1 MRMEGYAADLIALGL
16 LFLAGLAADQLG
28 ARSRLPR
35 VTLLLFCGLMAGSAG
50 FDLIPENLAAVYPI
64 VSVIA
69 LSMVAFL
76 LGGELSLRTLSAH
89 GRAIV
94 VISLMVVMVTQLT
107 VSAGLALIGMPLAAA
122 LIVGALATATDPAAT
137 LDVIRQGQ
145 ATGDFPRRLKGIVA
159 IDDAWGV
166 LLFALVAVL
175 AGAVE
180 GNGSGPGLLGGALVE
195 IAGSV
200 ALGLAVGLPG
210 AYLTGRLSGGEP
222 LRIEALGLVF
232 LTAGL
237 SLWLDLS
244 YLIAGMTAGAV
255 IVNLAHHHK
264 RAFREI
270 EHFEWPFMIVFFI
283 LAGATL
289 DLGALW
295 AVGPLLM
302 GYVALRV
309 LGRVMG
315 GWAGAK
321 LAGTAQAERPWYGPA
336 LLPQAGVAI
345 GMALI
350 AGDLFPQFADM
361 ITALAIGATVV
372 FELAGP
378 LAAAYALRRV
388 DNSRDQ
394 SAA

>member
-1 MRMEGYAADLIALGL
+1 MQSYAADLIALGL
-16 LFLAGLAADQLG
+16 LFLTGLAADQLG

-35 VTLLLFCGLMAGSAG
+35 VTLLLICGLLAGSAG
-50 FDLIPENLAAVYPI
+50 FDLIPESLAALYPI
-64 VSVIA
+64 ISVIA

-76 LGGELSLRTLSAH
+76 LGGELSLRTLSGH

-94 VISLMVVMVTQLT
+94 VISVMVVLVTQLT
-107 VSAGLALIGMPLAAA
+107 VSAGLAMIGMPLAAA
-122 LIVGALATATDPAAT
+122 LMVGALATATDPAAT
-137 LDVIRQGQ
+137 LDVIRQGR
-145 ATGDFPRRLKGIVA
+145 ASGDFPRRLKGIVA

-166 LLFALVAVL
+166 LLFGLVAVL

-180 GNGSGPGLLGGALVE
+180 GNGSAHGLLGGALVE

-210 AYLTGRLSGGEP
+210 ASLTGRLSGGEP

-270 EHFEWPFMIVFFI
+270 EHIEWPFMIVFFI
-283 LAGATL
+283 LAGASL
-289 DLGALW
+289 DLSALW

-309 LGRVMG
+309 LGRVLG
-315 GWAGAK
+315 GWAGAA
-321 LAGTAQAERPWYGPA
+321 LAATARGERPWYGPA

-350 AGDLFPQFADM
+350 AGDLFPQYADM

-388 DNSRDQ
+388 RDSRDQ

>member
-1 MRMEGYAADLIALGL
+1 MQGYAADLIALGL
-16 LFLAGLAADQLG
+16 LFLTGLAADQLG

-35 VTLLLFCGLMAGSAG
+35 VTLLLICGLLAGSAG
-50 FDLIPENLAAVYPI
+50 FDLIPESLAALYPI
-64 VSVIA
+64 ISVIA

-94 VISLMVVMVTQLT
+94 VISVMVVLVTQLT

-122 LIVGALATATDPAAT
+122 LMVGALATATDPAAT
-137 LDVIRQGQ
+137 LDVIRQGR
-145 ATGDFPRRLKGIVA
+145 ASGDFPRRLKGIVA

-180 GNGSGPGLLGGALVE
+180 GNGSAHGLLGGALVE

-210 AYLTGRLSGGEP
+210 ASLTGRLSGGEP

-244 YLIAGMTAGAV
+244 YLIAGMTAGAA

-270 EHFEWPFMIVFFI
+270 EHIEWPFMIVFFI
-283 LAGATL
+283 LAGASL
-289 DLGALW
+289 DLSALW
-295 AVGPLLM
+295 AVGPLLL

-309 LGRVMG
+309 LGRVLG
-315 GWAGAK
+315 GWAGAA
-321 LAGTAQAERPWYGPA
+321 LAATARGERPWYGPA

-350 AGDLFPQFADM
+350 AGDLFPQYANM
-361 ITALAIGATVV
+361 VTALAIGATVV

-388 DNSRDQ
+388 RDSRDQ

>member
-1 MRMEGYAADLIALGL
+1 MQSYAADLIALGL
-16 LFLAGLAADQLG
+16 LFLTGLAADQLG

-35 VTLLLFCGLMAGSAG
+35 VTLLLICGLLAGSAG
-50 FDLIPENLAAVYPI
+50 FDLIPESLAALYPI
-64 VSVIA
+64 ISVIA

-76 LGGELSLRTLSAH
+76 LGGELSLRTLSGH

-94 VISLMVVMVTQLT
+94 VISVMVVLVTQLT
-107 VSAGLALIGMPLAAA
+107 VSAGLAMIGMPLAAA
-122 LIVGALATATDPAAT
+122 LMVGALATATDPAAT
-137 LDVIRQGQ
+137 LDVIRQGR
-145 ATGDFPRRLKGIVA
+145 ASGDFPRRLKGIVA

-166 LLFALVAVL
+166 LLFGLVAVL

-180 GNGSGPGLLGGALVE
+180 GNGSAHGMLGGALVE

-210 AYLTGRLSGGEP
+210 ASLTGRLSGGEP

-270 EHFEWPFMIVFFI
+270 EHIEWPFMIVFFI
-283 LAGATL
+283 LAGASL
-289 DLGALW
+289 DLSALW

-309 LGRVMG
+309 LGRVLG
-315 GWAGAK
+315 GWAGAA
-321 LAGTAQAERPWYGPA
+321 LAATARGERPWYGPA

-350 AGDLFPQFADM
+350 AGDLFPQYADM

-388 DNSRDQ
+388 RDSRDQ